1 MSSQAQK
8 DAQKRYDQKS
18 RDKFKVITLKLN
30 KETDSDI
37 LVKLSSIDNMQGFIK
52 DLIRKDMQ

>member
-18 RDKFKVITLKLN
+18 RDKFKIITLKLN

-37 LVKLSSIDNMQGFIK
+37 LDKLSIVDNMQGFIK